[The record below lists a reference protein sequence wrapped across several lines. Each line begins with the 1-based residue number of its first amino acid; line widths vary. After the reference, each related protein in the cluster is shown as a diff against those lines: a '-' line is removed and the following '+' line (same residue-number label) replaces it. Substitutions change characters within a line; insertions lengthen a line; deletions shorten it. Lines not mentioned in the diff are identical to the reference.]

1 MKKTQEN
8 NANVKNNING
18 DRNGK
23 RVVKYKLLEME
34 LIRTGITKRELADR
48 IGMRYDTLCSKMR
61 GKIPFLGGEAV
72 LIKRAL
78 ESHYRL
84 EELFSADV

>member
-1 MKKTQEN
+1 MRKTQEN
-8 NANVKNNING
+8 NTNG
-18 DRNGK
+18 DRNEK

-61 GKIPFLGGEAV
+61 GKTPFCGGEAV
-72 LIKRAL
+72 LIKRTL
-78 ESHYRL
+78 ESSYPL
-84 EELFSADV
+84 EELFTPTV

>member
-1 MKKTQEN
+1 MRKTQEN
-8 NANVKNNING
+8 NTNG

-34 LIRTGITKRELADR
+34 LIRTGLTKRELADR

-61 GKIPFLGGEAV
+61 GKTPFCGGEAV
-72 LIKRAL
+72 LIKRTL
-78 ESHYRL
+78 ESSYPL
-84 EELFSADV
+84 EELFTPTV

>member
-8 NANVKNNING
+8 NTNTTNNNG
-18 DRNGK
+18 DRNRK
-23 RVVKYKLLEME
+23 SVVKYKLLEME

-61 GKIPFLGGEAV
+61 GKTPFLGGEAV

-84 EELFSADV
+84 EELFTPTV